1 MGFFDRSSGLTQL
14 QLRSNPLENPAVPLS
29 TPGLLQLFAGDTTTA
44 GESVTEQNAMLL
56 STVYACVRTIAES
69 VAILPLKVSEVTAT
83 GHRDAIEHPVY
94 RLLTVEANPDQSTAD
109 FLETMAAC
117 MALTGNAYAEI
128 ARNKNKQPVEF
139 SPLHPWRTTP
149 KRDAA
154 GTLYFE
160 TGEGLPEGQT
170 RRVEAADC
178 LHFHV
183 MSLQGYKG
191 MSPVDAG
198 RETIGLAKAQ
208 EKSGARH
215 FGNNQKPNGAMV
227 WKGAKGLD
235 PKQLQGARESWSQQ
249 QGGTNQG
256 KVAFINGAE
265 WEWQSIE
272 ISNQASQYIESRA
285 LSRADVAALFRVP
298 PHMVGDMSRL
308 SGSNAEQQAQQFLTY
323 TLNPYLRKIESEI
336 LRKVLAYPGAVQK
349 YKLEFDTN
357 ALVRCDF
364 KTMMD
369 GYSTG
374 RINGWFSTN
383 DVRKKLGE
391 NPIGPEGDV
400 YTTPVNYMNAKRLL
414 EVQYPPTQAE
424 DAQTT
429 VDEAVRN
436 INAAYSQAYLPLFRD
451 AFNRANTRNKRDL
464 ETIRPI
470 FQPVLEAICSMA
482 VGFRDGKP
490 AAIDT
495 LVTERVV
502 ADTLKAMSKR
512 SAKWAEGD
520 TDSEFNKIIRSIHIE
535 VAKTLATATAV
546 DELTPS
552 DEPEDE

>member
-29 TPGLLQLFAGDTTTA
+29 TPGLLQLFAGESTTA
-44 GESVTEQNAMLL
+44 GETVTEQNALLL

-69 VAILPLKVSEVTAT
+69 VSVLPLKISEITAT
-83 GHRDAIEHPVY
+83 GHKEAIDNPVY
-94 RLLTVEANPDQSTAD
+94 RLLTVEANPEQGTDV

-128 ARNKNKQPVEF
+128 ERNKAKQPVAF
-139 SPLHPWRTTP
+139 WPLHPWKTTP
-149 KRDAA
+149 KRDAT

-160 TGEGLPEGQT
+160 TGEGMSDGQT
-170 RRVEAADC
+170 RRIEAANC
-178 LHFHV
+178 LHFHI
-183 MSLQGYKG
+183 MSIQGYKG
-191 MSPVDAG
+191 LSPVDAG
-198 RETIGLAKAQ
+198 REAIGLAKAQ

-227 WKGAKGLD
+227 WKGTKSLD
-235 PKQLQGARESWSQQ
+235 AKQLQNARESWSTQ

-265 WEWQSIE
+265 WEWVSIE
-272 ISNQASQYIESRA
+272 ISNDASQYIQSRA
-285 LSRADVAALFRVP
+285 HSRADIAALFRIP

-414 EVQYPPTQAE
+414 QVEYPPTQAE
-424 DAQTT
+424 DPA
-429 VDEAVRN
+429 DEAVRN
-436 INAAYSQAYLPLFRD
+436 IHNAYSQAYLPLFRD
-451 AFNRANTRNKRDL
+451 AFNRANTRQKRDL
-464 ETIRPI
+464 DTIRPI
-470 FQPVLEAICSMA
+470 FSPVLEAICSMS
-482 VGFRDGKP
+482 VGFRDNKVSG
-490 AAIDT
+490 IDAE
-495 LVTERVV
+495 VTTRVV
-502 ADTLKAMSKR
+502 ADTLKAMQKR
-512 SAKWAEGD
+512 ADKWTEGEI
-520 TDSEFNKIIRSIHIE
+520 DSEFQKVVRSIHIE
-535 VAKTLATATAV
+535 VAKTIATAKAV
-546 DELTPS
+546 DELNT
-552 DEPEDE
+552 DEATKQ